1 MRFLLDQDVFAST
14 RRVLEQEGHDVLTA
28 SAADLSRAEDP
39 QVLRA
44 AHEDGRLLVTR
55 DRDFGRLVFVE
66 EAYPGILYLRMTPTN
81 LEWVHRELVVV
92 LHRYEVEELRCS
104 FVVVEPGRH
113 RIRRFGSDKP
123 GGGGGASV

>member
-1 MRFLLDQDVFAST
+1 MRFLLDQDVYVAT
-14 RRVLEQEGHDVLTA
+14 QKVLEAEGHDVLTA
-28 SAADLSRAEDP
+28 RDADLSRAEDS

-44 AHEDGRLLVTR
+44 AHIEHRLLVTR

-81 LEWVHRELVVV
+81 LEWVHRELVEV
-92 LHRYEVEELRCS
+92 LNRYEVEELQRS
-104 FVVVEPGRH
+104 FVVVESGRH

-123 GGGGGASV
+123 GGGGGASE